1 MHEVVNKTAGSKK
14 RIRMN
19 TTKNSNKNIT
29 TFEEAVAYLEDM
41 PRFTV
46 KKDPADTRNL
56 RWFLRQLGNPEQNL
70 KIIHVAGTNGKGS
83 VCAYM
88 RSVLEAAGYRTAMF
102 TSPHLVDMRER
113 FVIDGKL
120 IAKDAFLQAFSAV
133 WDKLRQVNETSCDDN
148 IPIKEKQDFTLNFY
162 EYLFCMALYC
172 FAKEKP
178 DYCIIETGLGGR
190 LDATNY
196 VDNKV
201 LCVITRISLDHVQ
214 YLGDTTAKIAAEK
227 AGILRPGVPVV
238 YWDGDADATKVIC
251 RKASELGAPQIP
263 VSKKDYTFQ
272 GFRKKCIDFSL
283 RSEYYDYISLIL
295 HTIAGYQMENAA
307 LAVRAIEVLFFD
319 RKVGTGENGS
329 QMQPAPGC
337 PTVAEIQQGIQNCFW
352 QGRMEEV
359 LPEVYV
365 DGAHNDD
372 GIRAFLDTVK
382 QDGCTDGRRLL
393 FGVAA
398 DKDCRHMIRRIITS
412 GLFDHIAF
420 THMHTARSVSME
432 ELKGLLADYPEHH
445 FTMYT
450 EADTAFRQELRD
462 RQPGER
468 LYVAGSLYL
477 VGEIKESL
485 DHD

>member
-1 MHEVVNKTAGSKK
+1 M
-14 RIRMN
+14 
-19 TTKNSNKNIT
+19 
-29 TFEEAVAYLEDM
+29 AYLEDM

-46 KKDPADTRNL
+46 KKDPTDTRDL
-56 RWFLRQLGNPEQNL
+56 RWFLKQLGNPEQNL

-88 RSVLEAAGYRTAMF
+88 NSVLQAAGYRTAMF

-113 FVIDGKL
+113 FVTSGKM
-120 IAKDAFLQAFSAV
+120 ISEEAFLQAFLSV
-133 WDKLRQVNETSCDDN
+133 RETLQRVNGEAAALNTA
-148 IPIKEKQDFTLNFY
+148 EYRMNFY
-162 EYLFCMALYC
+162 EVLFCMALLL
-172 FAKEKP
+172 FAESSP

-238 YWDGDADATKVIC
+238 YLDDDPAVTEVIC

-263 VSKKDYTFQ
+263 VSKKDYTFL
-272 GFRKKCIDFSL
+272 GFQKKYIDFSL
-283 RSEYYDYISLIL
+283 RSEYYDYISLTL

-307 LAVRAIEVLFFD
+307 LAVRAIEVLFSD
-319 RKVGTGENGS
+319 RKAGAGKIGRL
-329 QMQPAPGC
+329 MQPAPGC
-337 PTVAEIQQGIQNCFW
+337 PTVAEIQQGVKRCFW

-359 LPEVYV
+359 LPDVYV

-372 GIRAFLDTVK
+372 GIRAFLDTVE
-382 QDGCTDGRRLL
+382 QDGCKGGRRLL
-393 FGVAA
+393 FSVAA
-398 DKDCRHMIRRIITS
+398 DKDCGHMIQRVIQS

-420 THMHTARSVSME
+420 THMKTARSISLA
-432 ELKGLLADYPEHH
+432 ELREWMTAYPKQSY
-445 FTMYT
+445 TMYT
-450 EADTAFRQELRD
+450 EADTALRKQLAD
-462 RQPGER
+462 RKAGER
-468 LYVAGSLYL
+468 LYIAGSLYL

-485 DHD
+485 DHDQF

>member
-1 MHEVVNKTAGSKK
+1 M
-14 RIRMN
+14 
-19 TTKNSNKNIT
+19 NIT
-29 TFEEAVAYLEDM
+29 TFKEAVAYLDGM

-46 KKDPADTRNL
+46 KKNPEDTRDL
-56 RWFLRQLGNPEQNL
+56 RWFLKELKNPEQTL
-70 KIIHVAGTNGKGS
+70 RIIHVAGTNGKGS

-113 FVIDGKL
+113 FVVDGKM
-120 IAKDAFLQAFSAV
+120 IPEEAFLRAFLAV
-133 WDKLRQVNETSCDDN
+133 RNGLQEVNSGAE
-148 IPIKEKQDFTLNFY
+148 PKENRSSTEFVLNFY
-162 EYLFCMALYC
+162 EYLFCMALLW
-172 FAKEKP
+172 FAEEKP

-196 VDNKV
+196 VDNK
-201 LCVITRISLDHVQ
+201 LLTVITRISLDHVQ
-214 YLGDTTAKIAAEK
+214 YLGDTTAKIAGEK

-238 YWDGDADATKVIC
+238 YLDGDVQASAVIC
-251 RKASELGAPQIP
+251 RKASELGAMQVP
-263 VSKKDYTFQ
+263 VSKKDYTFL
-272 GFRKKCIDFSL
+272 GFRKKYIDFSL
-283 RSEYYDYISLIL
+283 RSEYYNYISLTL
-295 HTIAGYQMENAA
+295 HTIARYQMENAA
-307 LAVRAIEVLFFD
+307 LAVRAVEVLFRSRD
-319 RKVGTGENGS
+319 TEEHGRLRAG
-329 QMQPAPGC
+329 AGC
-337 PTVAEIQQGIQNCFW
+337 PTAEKIQQGILTCFW

-382 QDGCTDGRRLL
+382 QDGCASGRRLL

-398 DKDCRHMIRRIITS
+398 DKDCRHMIQRVITS
-412 GLFDHIAF
+412 GLFEHIAF
-420 THMHTARSVSME
+420 THMRTARSASLE
-432 ELKGLLADYPEHH
+432 EFEELLADYPELH

-450 EADTAFRQELRD
+450 EVDTALHEELRN

-468 LYVAGSLYL
+468 LYIAGSLYL

-485 DHD
+485 DHDQF

>member
-1 MHEVVNKTAGSKK
+1 MNKSAS
-14 RIRMN
+14 
-19 TTKNSNKNIT
+19 SY
-29 TFEEAVAYLEDM
+29 EEAVAYLNDM

-46 KKDPADTRNL
+46 KKDNRDF
-56 RWFLRQLGNPEQNL
+56 RWFLKKLGNPEKDL
-70 KIIHVAGTNGKGS
+70 RIIHVAGTNGKGS

-88 RSVLEAAGYRTAMF
+88 SSILQEAGYRTAVF

-113 FVIDGKL
+113 FAVNGKM
-120 IAKDAFLQAFSAV
+120 ISEEAFLQVYCAV
-133 WDKLRQVNETSCDDN
+133 GDALQEANSVNPGVLLPGEEAA
-148 IPIKEKQDFTLNFY
+148 PEFVLNFY
-162 EYLFCMALYC
+162 EYLFCMALLC
-172 FAKEKP
+172 FAEEKP

-196 VDNKV
+196 VDNK
-201 LCVITRISLDHVQ
+201 LLTVITRISLDHVQ

-238 YWDGDADATKVIC
+238 YLDGDVDASAVIC

-263 VSKKDYTFQ
+263 VSKKDYTFL
-272 GFRKKCIDFSL
+272 GFRKKYIDFSL
-283 RSEYYDYISLIL
+283 RSEYYNYISLTL
-295 HTIAGYQMENAA
+295 HTIARYQMENAA
-307 LAVRAIEVLFFD
+307 LAVRAVEVLFRSTD
-319 RKVGTGENGS
+319 TEEHGGRLCAG
-329 QMQPAPGC
+329 AGC
-337 PTVAEIQQGIQNCFW
+337 PAVGEIRQGILGCFW

-372 GIRAFLDTVK
+372 GIRAFLDTVE
-382 QDGCTDGRRLL
+382 QDGCTEGRRLL

-398 DKDCRHMIRRIITS
+398 DKDCRHMIQRVIMS
-412 GLFDHIAF
+412 GLFDRIAF
-420 THMHTARSVSME
+420 THMRTARSLSLE
-432 ELKGLLADYPEHH
+432 ELKGLLAAYPEDR

-450 EADTAFRQELRD
+450 EADTALRTEVSG

-468 LYVAGSLYL
+468 LYIAGSLYL

-485 DHD
+485 DHDQF

>member
-1 MHEVVNKTAGSKK
+1 M
-14 RIRMN
+14 
-19 TTKNSNKNIT
+19 
-29 TFEEAVAYLEDM
+29 AYLDGM

-46 KKDPADTRNL
+46 KKDPKDTRDL
-56 RWFLRQLGNPEQNL
+56 QWFLKKMGNPEQNL
-70 KIIHVAGTNGKGS
+70 RLIHVAGTNGKGS

-88 RSVLEAAGYRTAMF
+88 RSILEAAGYRTAMF

-113 FVIDGKL
+113 FVVNGEMISKE
-120 IAKDAFLQAFSAV
+120 AFLQAFLAV
-133 WDKLRQVNETSCDDN
+133 GNGLQMVNSEAE
-148 IPIKEKQDFTLNFY
+148 PAEKNGTPEFVLNFY
-162 EYLFCMALYC
+162 EYLFCMALLW
-172 FAKEKP
+172 FAEEKP

-196 VDNKV
+196 VDNK
-201 LCVITRISLDHVQ
+201 LLTVITRISLDHVQ
-214 YLGDTTAKIAAEK
+214 YLGNTTAKIAAEK

-238 YWDGDADATKVIC
+238 YLDGDADASAVIC

-263 VSKKDYTFQ
+263 VSKKDYTFL
-272 GFRKKCIDFSL
+272 GFRKKYIDFSL
-283 RSEYYDYISLIL
+283 RSEYYNYISLTL
-295 HTIAGYQMENAA
+295 HTIARYQMENAA
-307 LAVRAIEVLFFD
+307 LAVRAVEVLFRSTD
-319 RKVGTGENGS
+319 TEETGGRS
-329 QMQPAPGC
+329 CAGAGC
-337 PTVAEIQQGIQNCFW
+337 PTPEEIRQGILGCFW

-382 QDGCTDGRRLL
+382 EDGCTGGRRLL

-398 DKDCRHMIRRIITS
+398 DKDCRHMIQRVITS
-412 GLFDHIAF
+412 GLFDRIAF
-420 THMHTARSVSME
+420 TRMRTARSASLE
-432 ELKGLLADYPEHH
+432 ELRELLTAYPEDR

-450 EADTAFRQELRD
+450 EADTALRTESSG

-468 LYVAGSLYL
+468 LYIAGSLYL

-485 DHD
+485 DHDQF

>member
-1 MHEVVNKTAGSKK
+1 MKFGNDM
-14 RIRMN
+14 I
-19 TTKNSNKNIT
+19 
-29 TFEEAVAYLEDM
+29 TFEEAVAYLKDM

-46 KKDPADTRNL
+46 KKNPADSRDL
-56 RWFLRQLGNPEQNL
+56 KWFLKKLGNPEQDL
-70 KIIHVAGTNGKGS
+70 RIIHVAGTNGKGS

-88 RSVLEAAGYRTAMF
+88 SSILQEAGYRTAVF

-113 FVIDGKL
+113 FTVNGKM
-120 IAKDAFLQAFSAV
+120 ISEEDFLQVYRAV
-133 WDKLRQVNETSCDDN
+133 GDALQEANSVTPE
-148 IPIKEKQDFTLNFY
+148 FVLNFY
-162 EYLFCMALYC
+162 EYLFCMALLC
-172 FAKEKP
+172 FAEEKP

-196 VDNKV
+196 VDNK
-201 LCVITRISLDHVQ
+201 LLTVITRISLDHVQ

-238 YWDGDADATKVIC
+238 YLDGDADASAVIC

-263 VSKKDYTFQ
+263 VSKKDYTFL
-272 GFRKKCIDFSL
+272 GFRKKYIDFSL
-283 RSEYYDYISLIL
+283 RSEYYNYISLTL
-295 HTIAGYQMENAA
+295 HTIARYQMENAA
-307 LAVRAIEVLFFD
+307 LAVRAVEVLFRSTD
-319 RKVGTGENGS
+319 TEENGGRLC
-329 QMQPAPGC
+329 AGVGC
-337 PTVAEIQQGIQNCFW
+337 PTAEEIRRGILGCFW

-372 GIRAFLDTVK
+372 GIRAFLDTVAE
-382 QDGCTDGRRLL
+382 DGCTGGRRLL

-398 DKDCRHMIRRIITS
+398 DKDCRHMIQRVITS
-412 GLFDHIAF
+412 GLFDRIAF
-420 THMHTARSVSME
+420 THMRTARSASLE
-432 ELKGLLADYPEHH
+432 ELKGLLAAYPEDR

-450 EADTAFRQELRD
+450 EADTALRTEVSG

-468 LYVAGSLYL
+468 LYIAGSLYL

-485 DHD
+485 DHDQF

>member
-1 MHEVVNKTAGSKK
+1 MRFGNDM
-14 RIRMN
+14 I
-19 TTKNSNKNIT
+19 
-29 TFEEAVAYLEDM
+29 TFEEAVAYLKDM

-46 KKDPADTRNL
+46 KKNPADSRDL
-56 RWFLRQLGNPEQNL
+56 KWFLKKLGNPEKDL
-70 KIIHVAGTNGKGS
+70 RIIHVAGTNGKGS

-88 RSVLEAAGYRTAMF
+88 SSILQEAGYRTAVF

-113 FVIDGKL
+113 FAVNGEMISEE
-120 IAKDAFLQAFSAV
+120 AFLQAFSAV
-133 WDKLRQVNETSCDDN
+133 GDAVQEANPVNPGVLLPGEEAN
-148 IPIKEKQDFTLNFY
+148 PDFVLNFY
-162 EYLFCMALYC
+162 EYLFCMALLC
-172 FAKEKP
+172 FAEEKP

-196 VDNKV
+196 VDNK
-201 LCVITRISLDHVQ
+201 LLTVITRISLDHVQ

-238 YWDGDADATKVIC
+238 YLDGDADASAVIC
-251 RKASELGAPQIP
+251 RKASELGAMQVP
-263 VSKKDYTFQ
+263 VSKKDYTFL
-272 GFRKKCIDFSL
+272 GFRKKYIDFSL
-283 RSEYYDYISLIL
+283 RSEYYNYISLTL
-295 HTIAGYQMENAA
+295 HTIARYQMENAA
-307 LAVRAIEVLFFD
+307 LAVRAVEVLFHSTD
-319 RKVGTGENGS
+319 TESTGGRLC
-329 QMQPAPGC
+329 AGAGC
-337 PTVAEIQQGIQNCFW
+337 PTEEEIRQGILGCFW

-382 QDGCTDGRRLL
+382 QDGCTGDRRLL

-398 DKDCRHMIRRIITS
+398 DKDCRHMIQRVITS
-412 GLFDHIAF
+412 GLFGHIAF
-420 THMHTARSVSME
+420 THMRTARSASLE
-432 ELKGLLADYPEHH
+432 ELRELLKAYPEHH

-450 EADTAFRQELRD
+450 EADTALRKELQS

-468 LYVAGSLYL
+468 LYIAGSLYL

-485 DHD
+485 DHDQF

>member
-1 MHEVVNKTAGSKK
+1 M
-14 RIRMN
+14 
-19 TTKNSNKNIT
+19 
-29 TFEEAVAYLEDM
+29 AYLDGM

-46 KKDPADTRNL
+46 RKNPEDERDL
-56 RWFLRQLGNPEQNL
+56 RWFLQKLGDPQQNL
-70 KIIHVAGTNGKGS
+70 RIIHVAGTNGKGS

-113 FVIDGKL
+113 FVVDGKM
-120 IAKDAFLQAFSAV
+120 ISEEAFLRAFLTV
-133 WDKLRQVNETSCDDN
+133 WDGLQEINNGAESAESYGDGEFV
-148 IPIKEKQDFTLNFY
+148 LNFY
-162 EYLFCMALYC
+162 EYLFCMALLC
-172 FAKEKP
+172 FAEERP

-190 LDATNY
+190 LDATNH
-196 VDNKV
+196 VDNK
-201 LCVITRISLDHVQ
+201 LLTVITRISLDHVQ

-238 YWDGDADATKVIC
+238 YLDGDADAGAVIC

-263 VSKKDYTFQ
+263 VSKKDYTFL
-272 GFRKKCIDFSL
+272 GFRKKYIDFSL
-283 RSEYYDYISLIL
+283 RSEYYNYISLTL
-295 HTIAGYQMENAA
+295 HTIARYQMENAA
-307 LAVRAIEVLFFD
+307 LAVRAVEVLFRSAD
-319 RKVGTGENGS
+319 TEEAGDGPGAGTGR
-329 QMQPAPGC
+329 
-337 PTVAEIQQGIQNCFW
+337 PTAEQIRQGILGCFW

-382 QDGCTDGRRLL
+382 ADGCTGGRRLL

-398 DKDCRHMIRRIITS
+398 DKDCRHMIQRVITS
-412 GLFDHIAF
+412 GLFDRIAF
-420 THMHTARSVSME
+420 THMRTARSVSLE
-432 ELKGLLADYPEHH
+432 TLRELLADYPEER
-445 FTMYT
+445 FTVYT
-450 EADTAFRQELRD
+450 EADTALRTEISG

-468 LYVAGSLYL
+468 LYIAGSLYL

-485 DHD
+485 DHDQF